1 MIQIFLALTLIV
13 TSVLALHKY
22 LERDPKPALL
32 PLCITAA
39 SFAIV
44 CGIVFGVILP

>member
-1 MIQIFLALTLIV
+1 MIQVFLALALIM
-13 TSVLALHKY
+13 TSVLVLHQY

-32 PLCITAA
+32 PLCMTAA

-44 CGIVFGVILP
+44 CGIVFGVIIP